1 MILFCCK
8 VQPLPLPPRAVPF
21 PSCRPPRVHA
31 CRTDGCRAAVRGPLP
46 AAARPCPPQTPQ
58 RSDADDV
65 VQETWLRV
73 VKVATSGLLGNGRA
87 YLYRV
92 AHNLI
97 ADHYRQRQRRR
108 EEVLDDTQL
117 NAIADPAPLPEQRM
131 LDAEQLRHLDAII
144 AALPPRSRQ
153 VFLLA
158 RVEQLALAEIGR
170 QLGSAGRP
178 RTAICCA
185 PWSHCSRCR
194 AHEPGDH
201 CTRSCTLV
209 AGCARR

>member
-1 MILFCCK
+1 MSTPVEPTDVAQLCAAHYR
-8 VQPLPLPPRAVPF
+8 PL
-21 PSCRPPRVHA
+21 HA
-31 CRTDGCRAAVRGPLP
+31 HVRRKL
-46 AAARPCPPQTPQ
+46 PQ

-73 VKVATSGLLGNGRA
+73 IKVAASGLLRNGRA

-108 EEVLDDTQL
+108 EEALDDAQL
-117 NAIADPAPLPEQRM
+117 HALADPAPLPEQHL

-158 RVEQLALAEIGR
+158 RVEQMALAEIGR
-170 QLGSAGRP
+170 RLGISRQ
-178 RTAICCA
+178 TA
-185 PWSHCSRCR
+185 HGHLLR
-194 AHEPGDH
+194 A
-201 CTRSCTLV
+201 LV
-209 AGCARR
+209 ALQQVPGA

>member
-1 MILFCCK
+1 MSTPVEPTDVAHLCAAHYR
-8 VQPLPLPPRAVPF
+8 PL
-21 PSCRPPRVHA
+21 HA
-31 CRTDGCRAAVRGPLP
+31 HVRRKL
-46 AAARPCPPQTPQ
+46 PQ

-73 VKVATSGLLGNGRA
+73 VTVAASGLLSNGRA

-108 EEVLDDTQL
+108 EDPLDEASLTTL
-117 NAIADPAPLPEQRM
+117 ADPATLPEQRL
-131 LDAEQLRHLDAII
+131 LDLEQLRHLDAII

-158 RVEQLALAEIGR
+158 RVEQMALAEIGR
-170 QLGSAGRP
+170 QLG
-178 RTAICCA
+178 I
-185 PWSHCSRCR
+185 SRQTVHGHLLR
-194 AHEPGDH
+194 A
-201 CTRSCTLV
+201 LV
-209 AGCARR
+209 ALQQVPGP

>member
-1 MILFCCK
+1 MSTPVEPTDVAQLCAAHYR
-8 VQPLPLPPRAVPF
+8 PL
-21 PSCRPPRVHA
+21 HA
-31 CRTDGCRAAVRGPLP
+31 HVRRKL
-46 AAARPCPPQTPQ
+46 PQ
-58 RSDADDV
+58 RRDADDV

-73 VKVATSGLLGNGRA
+73 VKVAASGLLSNGRA

-108 EEVLDDTQL
+108 EEALEDAQL
-117 NAIADPAPLPEQRM
+117 HAIADPAPLPEQRL

-158 RVEQLALAEIGR
+158 RVEQMALAEIGR
-170 QLGSAGRP
+170 QLGISRQ
-178 RTAICCA
+178 TA
-185 PWSHCSRCR
+185 HGHLLR
-194 AHEPGDH
+194 A
-201 CTRSCTLV
+201 LV
-209 AGCARR
+209 ALQQVPGA

>member
-1 MILFCCK
+1 MSTPVEPTDVAQLCAAHYR
-8 VQPLPLPPRAVPF
+8 PL
-21 PSCRPPRVHA
+21 HA
-31 CRTDGCRAAVRGPLP
+31 HVRRKL
-46 AAARPCPPQTPQ
+46 PQ

-73 VKVATSGLLGNGRA
+73 VKVAASGLLSNGRA

-117 NAIADPAPLPEQRM
+117 HAIADPAPLPDQRL

-158 RVEQLALAEIGR
+158 RVEQMALAEIGR
-170 QLGSAGRP
+170 QLGISRQ
-178 RTAICCA
+178 TA
-185 PWSHCSRCR
+185 HGHLLR
-194 AHEPGDH
+194 A
-201 CTRSCTLV
+201 LV
-209 AGCARR
+209 ALQQVSGA

>member
-1 MILFCCK
+1 MSTPVEPTDVAHLCAAHYR
-8 VQPLPLPPRAVPF
+8 PL
-21 PSCRPPRVHA
+21 HA
-31 CRTDGCRAAVRGPLP
+31 HVRRKL
-46 AAARPCPPQTPQ
+46 PQ

-73 VKVATSGLLGNGRA
+73 IKVAASGLLGNGRA

-97 ADHYRQRQRRR
+97 ADHYRQRRR
-108 EEVLDDTQL
+108 EEVLDDTL
-117 NAIADPAPLPEQRM
+117 LHAFADPAPLPEQRL

-158 RVEQLALAEIGR
+158 RVEQMALAEIGR
-170 QLGSAGRP
+170 QLGISRQ
-178 RTAICCA
+178 TA
-185 PWSHCSRCR
+185 HGHLLR
-194 AHEPGDH
+194 A
-201 CTRSCTLV
+201 LV
-209 AGCARR
+209 ALQQVPGA